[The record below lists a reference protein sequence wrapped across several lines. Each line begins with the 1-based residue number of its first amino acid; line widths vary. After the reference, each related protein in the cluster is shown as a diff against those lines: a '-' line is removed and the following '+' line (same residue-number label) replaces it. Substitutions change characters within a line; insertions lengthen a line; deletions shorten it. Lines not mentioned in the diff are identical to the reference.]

1 MPINNHSSG
10 GGGPHTH
17 PQSEVTDLTT
27 DLGNKAASNHNH
39 SGVYATSSHT
49 HAQSD
54 ITNLV
59 TDLADKASTGTPSYV
74 NGSINTREDQ

>member
-1 MPINNHSSG
+1 MA
-10 GGGPHTH
+10 
-17 PQSEVTDLTT
+17 V
-27 DLGNKAASNHNH
+27 SNHNH